1 MVDSRIA
8 IGLKNW
14 HVTGTSTFVSLTK
27 NFKPVPLSN
36 MIHIRIRLCN
46 NNYKPNII
54 LKMIT
59 SLFANV
65 NHNSCIVVSFFL
77 MFYRIRRGDSKWM
90 KNNRKSPFMSCR
102 VSSA

>member
-27 NFKPVPLSN
+27 NFKPVPLSS

-54 LKMIT
+54 
-59 SLFANV
+59 F
-65 NHNSCIVVSFFL
+65 
-77 MFYRIRRGDSKWM
+77 
-90 KNNRKSPFMSCR
+90 
-102 VSSA
+102 